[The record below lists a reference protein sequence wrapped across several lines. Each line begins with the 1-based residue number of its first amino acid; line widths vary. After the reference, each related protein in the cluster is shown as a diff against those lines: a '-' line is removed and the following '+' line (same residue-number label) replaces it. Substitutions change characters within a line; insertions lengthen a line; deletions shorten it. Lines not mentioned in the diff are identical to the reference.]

1 MARCSIQLYPDDMGA
16 LINTACL
23 HLKRKDKGGALTVLE
38 RVLTR
43 GTYRLRARSALRR
56 VSP

>member
-1 MARCSIQLYPDDMGA
+1 MGA

-23 HLKRKDKGGALTVLE
+23 HLKRKDKEGAMVALE
-38 RVLTR
+38 RVLTQR
-43 GTYRLRARSALRR
+43 TYRLRARSALRR